1 MKTSIVIP
9 TMSFGFTQKCVDS
22 ILAYTSTDDLEIIIV
37 ANGAKQELWD
47 YANGLS
53 EQGVRILWYPE
64 PLGPVP
70 ALNLGIKEAKGDFI
84 LLLNDDCE
92 ILPHPKDKWLNDL
105 HEPFSDPKMMVTGPS
120 MIRTHIMG
128 HNELLFL
135 NNEDIEYGFIIFF
148 MALIRRQAFDEVG
161 LLDEALHCGVDL
173 DFCLKMRRKGY
184 LIQQVPKDDVLWHN
198 GGNLLIGSFPMYH
211 QGEGTVH
218 DHYGIEQWTKIL
230 KVDAETLKARYG
242 KSVRSKASIVIPTYG
257 DSLGTL
263 RECVS
268 HLIKNT
274 SLDDVEVIIV
284 ANGCPVSVREYVGS
298 LDITL
303 KRLVWFD
310 DPIGFCSAV
319 NEGVSVASGAVIVL
333 LNHDAYVLRSE
344 WLDML
349 LEPFSNPAVG
359 ITGPVVGECSLV
371 NRSFV
376 MFFCAAIRREVF
388 EQVGLLDT
396 IYNPGGLDDVDFTIR
411 AENAG
416 WKSVRVPEDEATHHS
431 PHGFSGSFPIFHME
445 HHEDWMSDEI
455 LQRNTKI
462 LTAKYNKIDR
472 PIIEVDWNLWQKK
485 YELLMVQELLRHERI
500 EKILE
505 IGTAHGG
512 STLLWAKMAEYSGG
526 HVYTV
531 DQPSETG
538 TMIDETHYRDMV
550 TQYRGDSHDQEL
562 VKRIK
567 AEAGSVDLLFID
579 GDHSYE
585 GVKQDFENFSGL
597 VREGGF
603 IIFHDIL
610 DSEVHRKVG
619 CYVNRF
625 WNEIKDK
632 YESYEFIDPNKYGH
646 NVPAK
651 SMGIGV
657 IQKGQKPEVKQEKP
671 SVLCSICTKNRY
683 DSTLPLAIQSVIM
696 QTVKPDALMIYD
708 DNTEADRKD
717 IRENETYGYL
727 LEMLDRAKIKWFV
740 VFGAQLGQHYG
751 HQEANHR
758 EFKYVWRLDDD
769 EVAEPDVLE
778 KLLSHMAD
786 DVGAVGGAVKTR
798 GFGGSNGASPK
809 LERIFNSPNV
819 QWMDGNKVMEVDHL
833 HSTFLYRAGVVDY
846 NLELS
851 PVAHREET
859 LFTHELKEKGYRLIV
874 DQSAVTHHLK
884 QSSTGIRSHNSEWF
898 YKHDEKLFLKRM
910 EEWGYKLLNLD
921 AGIGD
926 HYAFLNILP
935 GLKKKYNHLIIG
947 ACFPEIFKDH
957 PDVTLVHIAE
967 SAPVN
972 NENIYAWM
980 KEKKWDKS
988 LIEAYAT
995 FYGVNS

>member
-9 TMSFGFTQKCVDS
+9 TMTFEFTQKLVDS
-22 ILAYTSTDDLEIIIV
+22 IINYTSMDDLEIIIV

-47 YANGLS
+47 YSNNLS
-53 EQGVRILWYPE
+53 NEGYPVSILWYPE
-64 PLGPVP
+64 ALGPVP
-70 ALNLGIKEAKGDFI
+70 ALNVGIKESKGDFI

-105 HEPFSDPKMMVTGPS
+105 LEPFSDPKMMITGPS

-128 HNELLFL
+128 NNELLFL
-135 NNEDIEYGFIIFF
+135 NKEDIEYGFIIFF

-161 LLDEALHCGVDL
+161 LLDETLHCGVDL

-184 LIQQVPKDDVLWHN
+184 LIQQVPKDDKLWHN

-218 DHYGIEQWTKIL
+218 DHYGVEQWTKIL
-230 KVDAETLKARYG
+230 KTDAETLKNRYG
-242 KSVRSKASIVIPTYG
+242 KSVRPKASIVIPTYG
-257 DSLGTL
+257 DSLETL
-263 RECVS
+263 RQCVT
-268 HLIKNT
+268 HVIRNT
-274 SLDDVEVIIV
+274 YLLDVELIIV
-284 ANGCPVSVREYVGS
+284 ANGCPVSVREYVAS
-298 LDITL
+298 LDVTL
-303 KRLVWFD
+303 KRLIWFD
-310 DPIGFCSAV
+310 NPIGFCSAV
-319 NEGVSVASGAVIVL
+319 NEGASVASGNIVVL
-333 LNHDAYVLRSE
+333 LNHDAYVLRNE

-349 LEPFSNPAVG
+349 LEPFSRPDVG
-359 ITGPVVGECSLV
+359 ITGPVLGECSLV
-371 NRSFV
+371 DRNFV

-388 EQVGLLDT
+388 DQVGLLDT

-416 WKSVRVPEDEATHHS
+416 WKSVRVPDEAMQHS
-431 PHGFSGSFPIFHME
+431 SLGFSGSFPIYHME
-445 HHEDWMSDEI
+445 HHDDWMTSEI
-455 LQRNTKI
+455 LQRNSKI
-462 LTAKYNKIDR
+462 LINRYGKIDR

-485 YELLMVQELLRHERI
+485 YELLMVQELLKHERVN
-500 EKILE
+500 KVLE

-512 STLLWAKMAEYSGG
+512 STLLWAKMAEFSRG
-526 HVYTV
+526 HVYTI

-550 TQYRGDSHDQEL
+550 TQYRGDSHDLEL
-562 VKRIK
+562 VKRIN
-567 AEAGSVDLLFID
+567 AEAGSIDLLFID

-585 GVKQDFENFSGL
+585 GVKKDFENFYDL
-597 VREGGF
+597 VRTDGF

-619 CYVNRF
+619 CYVSKF

-632 YESYEFIDPNKYGH
+632 YESFECIDPNKYGH
-646 NVPAK
+646 NVPAD
-651 SMGIGV
+651 SMGIG
-657 IQKGQKPEVKQEKP
+657 IIKKGSEKKKE

-708 DNTEADRKD
+708 DNTDKDRKD

-758 EFKYVWRLDDD
+758 EYKYVWRLDDD
-769 EVAEPDVLE
+769 EVAAPDVLE
-778 KLLSHMAD
+778 KYLKLMAD
-786 DVGAVGGAVKTR
+786 DVGAVGGTVVTR
-798 GFGGSNGASPK
+798 GAGGNNGASPK

-819 QWMDGNKVMEVDHL
+819 QWMDGSKIIEADHL
-833 HSTFLYRAGVVDY
+833 HSTFLYRAGIVDY
-846 NLELS
+846 NLDLS

-859 LFTHELKEKGYRLIV
+859 LFTHELKRKGYRLLI
-874 DQSAVTHHLK
+874 DQTAVTHHLK

-898 YKHDEKLFLKRM
+898 YKHDEKLFLKKL

-921 AGIGD
+921 CGIGD
-926 HYAFLNILP
+926 HYAFLNVLP
-935 GLKKKYNHLIIG
+935 ELKKKYNHLIIG
-947 ACFPEIFKDH
+947 ACFPEVFQDH
-957 PDVTLVHIAE
+957 SDVTLIHIAE

-972 NENIYAWM
+972 NENIYSWM
-980 KEKKWDKS
+980 ASKKWDKP
-988 LIEAYAT
+988 LIEAYET
-995 FYGVNS
+995 FYGVRE